1 MAARPLNAAIGDS
14 DGSQPVFDSKKELLD
29 KIRLGEDSFLELKE
43 ARFSGARVTKPHRDS
58 LADELAT
65 FANSR
70 GGVFVLGVED
80 DTHEI
85 LGIPADRLDD
95 VERFVHE
102 LCHDSINPPIAPVIE
117 RLSLPNSTGED
128 VAVIKVDVARS
139 LFVHRSPGGYLHR
152 VGSAKRV
159 MSPEYLARLFQQR
172 SQTRLVRFDEQV
184 VPDASLDDLA
194 CELWSRFR
202 TPRTGDERGEMMTK
216 LGMAR
221 TYEGGELKPTVAGVL
236 MASRDARQWL
246 PNTYVQA
253 VAYRGTTITAG
264 DSTDPYQL
272 DAADIAGPL
281 DVQVVD
287 SCEFVAKHMRVA
299 AFKKHGRR
307 DRPQFDMTA
316 VFEAI
321 VNAVAH
327 RDYSIYGSK
336 IRLRLFANRLE
347 LYSPGTIPNTMDVE
361 SLVHL
366 QSSRNEL
373 LTSLLA
379 KCPVPDRPWLT
390 TDRSFLMDKRGE
402 GVRIILDNSQL
413 LSGREPEY
421 RLIGD
426 AELLLTIYAPSA

>member
-1 MAARPLNAAIGDS
+1 M
-14 DGSQPVFDSKKELLD
+14 FDSTIELLD
-29 KIRLGEDSFLELKE
+29 KIRLGEDSYLEYKE
-43 ARFSGARVTKPHRDS
+43 ARFSGKRVSGPSRDS
-58 LADELAT
+58 LADELAS

-80 DTHEI
+80 DTREI
-85 LGIPADRLDD
+85 LGIPTDRIDD

-102 LCHDSINPPIAPVIE
+102 VCHDSIDPPIAPAIE
-117 RLSLPNSTGED
+117 RLWLPNSAGED
-128 VAVIKVDVARS
+128 VAVVKVDVARS
-139 LFVHRSPGGYLHR
+139 LFVHRGPEGYLHR

-184 VPDASLDDLA
+184 VSDASLDDL
-194 CELWSRFR
+194 ESQLWARFR
-202 TPRTGDERGEMMTK
+202 TPRTGNEPKEMISK

-221 TYEGGELKPTVAGVL
+221 RDEDGQIKPTVAGIL
-236 MASRDARQWL
+236 MASSDPRNWL
-246 PNTYVQA
+246 QNAYVQA
-253 VAYRGTTITAG
+253 VAYRGTTIAAG
-264 DSTDPYQL
+264 VSTDPYQL
-272 DAADIAGPL
+272 DAKDIGGPL
-281 DVQVVD
+281 DAQVVD
-287 SCEFVAKHMRVA
+287 SCEFVAKNMRVV
-299 AFKKHGRR
+299 AFKEQGRH
-307 DRPQFDMTA
+307 DKPQFDMTS

-336 IRLRLFANRLE
+336 IRLRLFADRLE
-347 LYSPGTIPNTMDVE
+347 LYSPGSIPNTMDVD

-366 QSSRNEL
+366 QSSRNEV

-390 TDRSFLMDKRGE
+390 TDRRFLMDKRGE
-402 GVRIILDNSQL
+402 GVRIILDNSKL

-426 AELLLTIYAPSA
+426 SELLLTIYGSPT